1 MADIG
6 LPKLDIIF
14 KGLGVS
20 AIQRGT
26 RGVAI
31 LIIKD
36 DTNKTFDFATYNSYA
51 DLTSTEQ
58 AKYTATNLQYIK
70 DVLDGVPLKV
80 VVARMDKTA
89 GVLADLL
96 AKVKGVA
103 PRNCWI
109 GIAEG
114 DTADH
119 DALVTWVKT
128 ENLNNKRC
136 YKAMVYKAT
145 APDSMAIVNFA
156 NDSVTFAD
164 SRATQTGENAI
175 ATLLGFFAGLP
186 LDISGI
192 GKFLTYKF
200 KAVVEPASTETAI
213 NQGKLVLYSED
224 GNVKVARA
232 INSLQTT
239 GQDVTDDMKYILI
252 VEQMHLVFTYIY
264 YTWNN
269 FFKGK
274 YKNFMDNQLLLIGA
288 INSYF
293 EGLENDL
300 ILEPNYENKSSI
312 DIEAQRL
319 ANVPKYGQEAVN
331 SWDDKQAMTMTVGTN
346 LFLQANVKFLNAF
359 EDMKLNIF
367 M

>member
-80 VVARMDKTA
+80 IVARMDKTA

-114 DTADH
+114 ATADH

-136 YKAMVYKAT
+136 YKAMV
-145 APDSMAIVNFA
+145 
-156 NDSVTFAD
+156 
-164 SRATQTGENAI
+164 
-175 ATLLGFFAGLP
+175 
-186 LDISGI
+186 
-192 GKFLTYKF
+192 
-200 KAVVEPASTETAI
+200 
-213 NQGKLVLYSED
+213 
-224 GNVKVARA
+224 
-232 INSLQTT
+232 
-239 GQDVTDDMKYILI
+239 
-252 VEQMHLVFTYIY
+252 
-264 YTWNN
+264 
-269 FFKGK
+269 
-274 YKNFMDNQLLLIGA
+274 
-288 INSYF
+288 
-293 EGLENDL
+293 
-300 ILEPNYENKSSI
+300 
-312 DIEAQRL
+312 
-319 ANVPKYGQEAVN
+319 
-331 SWDDKQAMTMTVGTN
+331 
-346 LFLQANVKFLNAF
+346 
-359 EDMKLNIF
+359 
-367 M
+367 